1 MASYTKQHF
10 VPQNSLRRFT
20 HDGEHLFVFDKFTQ
34 EVRGDQNVKDIAEER
49 HFNRIPVDELPPEVA
64 RNIIDPDG
72 IERALGAIESDY
84 NDLVGKILQ
93 ASDPRTRV
101 RRILDAIH
109 LTSPKCFNRK
119 QKEAMSFFIALQYIR
134 TREFRNFMAEGAQKF
149 AEAVMKFVPREQ
161 RDEFAQVSN
170 LGTSKNRKKLSH
182 LNFIVDPDVLSDY
195 SDVLYKHIWVIGLN
209 HTPHALYSS
218 DHPVVRLPHVRRPF
232 RGNMGIA
239 CRGIEIALPL
249 SSKHILFLRERS
261 HFKSYEPLE
270 GRCIEL
276 SQPNVECYNSLQ
288 VTQSH
293 RQVYC
298 ENDDFD
304 LARDI
309 CARSP
314 RVSSPLRDR
323 ITVN

>member
-20 HDGEHLFVFDKFTQ
+20 HDDEHLFVFDKFKQ
-34 EVRGDQNVKDIAEER
+34 EVRPSNVRDIAEER
-49 HFNRIPVDELPPEVA
+49 HFNRIPVDELPSEVA
-64 RNIIDPDG
+64 SKIIDPDG

-84 NDLVGKILQ
+84 NDLVGKIIQ
-93 ASDPRTRV
+93 ATEPRARV
-101 RRILDAIH
+101 RRFLDRLH
-109 LTSPKCFNRK
+109 FTSPKCFNRK
-119 QKEAMSFFIALQYIR
+119 QKRAMSFFIALQYIR
-134 TREFRNFMAEGAQKF
+134 TKEFRNFMAEGAEKF
-149 AEAVMKFVPREQ
+149 AKAVMKFIPPEQ
-161 RDEFAQVSN
+161 TDEFEQYSKVA
-170 LGTSKNRKKLSH
+170 TAKNRKKLSH
-182 LNFIVDPDVLSDY
+182 LSFIVDPDVLSEY

-209 HTPHALYSS
+209 HTTHALYTS

-249 SSKHILFLRERS
+249 SSRHILFLRERS

-276 SQPNVECYNSLQ
+276 SEVNVECYNSLQ
-288 VTQSH
+288 VMQSD

-298 ENDDFD
+298 ANDDFD

-309 CARSP
+309 CEKSP

-323 ITVN
+323 ISVN

>member
-20 HDGEHLFVFDKFTQ
+20 EDGEHLFVFDKFKQ
-34 EVRGDQNVKDIAEER
+34 EIRPSNVRDVAEER

-64 RNIIDPDG
+64 CHILDPDG
-72 IERALGAIESDY
+72 IERALGTIESDY
-84 NDLVGKILQ
+84 NDLVGRIIH
-93 ASDPRTRV
+93 ATDPRTHV
-101 RRILDAIH
+101 RRILDALH
-109 LTSPKCFNRK
+109 LTNPRWFNRK
-119 QKEAMSFFIALQYIR
+119 QKEAMSFFIALQYVR
-134 TREFRNFMAEGAQKF
+134 TREFRNFMAEGAEKF
-149 AEAVMKFVPREQ
+149 AGAVMKFVPPEL
-161 RDEFAQVSN
+161 RDEFAQVSDF
-170 LGTSKNRKKLSH
+170 GATKNRKKLSH

-209 HTPHALYSS
+209 HTTHALYTS

-249 SSKHILFLRERS
+249 SSKHILFLCERS
-261 HFKSYEPLE
+261 HFKAYEPLE

-288 VTQSH
+288 VMQSH

-298 ENDDFD
+298 VNDDFD

-309 CARSP
+309 CKKSP
-314 RVSSPLRDR
+314 CVSSPGRDR
-323 ITVN
+323 ISVN